1 VISDT
6 ASPAVRVA
14 EQGAAV
20 IRFDAPE
27 VRGTNYMRTLILYL
41 DQDTETARE
50 AN

>member
-6 ASPAVRVA
+6 ASAAVRVA
-14 EQGAAV
+14 EQGADV
-20 IRFDAPE
+20 IRFDVPE
-27 VRGTNYMRTLILYL
+27 VRGTNHMRTLILGL